1 MTFARRQFMQL
12 GGAALA
18 APALVRT
25 ATAQVLSGHGW
36 PSRPITMVVPFPP
49 GGNVDVTGRV
59 LGERMRAV
67 LGQPVIVENVAGAN
81 GSIGVGRVA
90 RARPDGYTIVL
101 GFLGG
106 NVQNAALYSL
116 QYDPLNDFQPI
127 APLVTTPYVI
137 FGRKTLAANDLHELI
152 AWLKADPGKASI
164 ATVTVGVQLVIALFQ
179 KESGTRLTAVPY
191 RGTAQAMQ
199 DLVGGQIDMTFELP
213 VQLSQM
219 RSGSVK
225 AYAVTGEKRLA
236 AAPDLPT
243 FAEMGLPALTAAT
256 WFGFFAPKGTPTEI
270 IGRLNAATV
279 EALADPAVQARFAT
293 LGLDIFPREQQT
305 PEALDALVKADVQ
318 KWWPIIRESG
328 IKAE

>member
-1 MTFARRQFMQL
+1 MTLPRRLFMQL
-12 GGAALA
+12 GGAAVA
-18 APALVRT
+18 APALVRG
-25 ATAQVLSGHGW
+25 AAAQSW
-36 PSRPITMVVPFPP
+36 PSRPITMIIPFPP

-59 LGERMRAV
+59 LADRMRTT

-90 RARPDGYTIVL
+90 RARPDGYTIDL

-106 NVQNAALYSL
+106 HVQNAALYSL
-116 QYDPLNDFQPI
+116 QYDPMNDFESI
-127 APLVTTPYVI
+127 APLVTTPYIV
-137 FGRKTLAANDLHELI
+137 FGRKTLAANDLRELI
-152 AWLKADPGKASI
+152 DWLKANPGKATT

-179 KESGTRLTAVPY
+179 KETGTQLTVVPY

-213 VQLSQM
+213 VQLPQM

-225 AYAVTGEKRLA
+225 AYAVTSEKRLA
-236 AAPDLPT
+236 AAPDSPT
-243 FAEMGLPALTAAT
+243 FAETGFPALTAAT
-256 WFGFFAPKGTPTEI
+256 WFGFFAPKGTPRDI
-270 IGRLNAATV
+270 VDKLNAATV
-279 EALADPAVQARFAT
+279 EALAEPDVQSRFAT

-305 PEALDALVKADVQ
+305 PEALDALVKADAR

-328 IKAE
+328 IRAE